1 MRFSEK
7 IVLVTGGASGIGLA
21 ISRKFLAE
29 GATVIATDIN
39 GAALE
44 SLAHEGS
51 GTLVTRMSD
60 AGDLAA
66 IADLAQWVEREYGG
80 LDVLVNNAGFAVM
93 KNPEEVD
100 EADYH
105 AQMNVLLTG
114 PVFFVKHFAKLL
126 RSSGSGSVINISS
139 ASAILSS
146 GGYCPYAL
154 AKAAIVKFTEDS
166 VIQVPGIRHNAILP
180 GFIETPILK
189 EAYGEDAAEELGA
202 LCAALEPINRIGKP
216 EDIANSVMFLASDEA
231 SYINGASLLVDG
243 GLTRLNTAVSL
254 AAGQVSLA

>member
-21 ISRKFLAE
+21 ISHNFLAE

-39 GAALE
+39 STALE

-51 GTLVTRMSD
+51 GTLVTRISD
-60 AGDLAA
+60 AGDLSA
-66 IADLAQWVEREYGG
+66 IADLAQWVEQEYGV

-100 EADYH
+100 EAEYH

-114 PVFFVKHFAKLL
+114 PVFYVKHFAKLL
-126 RSSGSGSVINISS
+126 RASASGSVLNISS
-139 ASAILSS
+139 ASAVLSS
-146 GGYCPYAL
+146 TGYCPYAL

-180 GFIETPILK
+180 GFIETSILQ
-189 EAYGEDAAEELGA
+189 EAYGEDAAAQLGE

-216 EDIANSVMFLASDEA
+216 QDIADSVLFLASDAA

-254 AAGQVSLA
+254 VGGQVSVA

>member
-1 MRFSEK
+1 MRFSDK
-7 IVLVTGGASGIGLA
+7 NVLVTGGASGIGLA
-21 ISRKFLAE
+21 VSRQFLAE
-29 GATVIATDIN
+29 GATVVATDIN

-66 IADLAQWVEREYGG
+66 IADLAQWLERDYGS

-93 KNPEEVD
+93 NNPEEVD

-105 AQMNVLLTG
+105 AQMNVMLTG
-114 PVFFVKHFAKLL
+114 PVFYVKHLAKLL
-126 RSSGSGSVINISS
+126 RASANGSVINISS
-139 ASAILSS
+139 ASALLSS

-166 VIQVPGIRHNAILP
+166 VIQVPGIRHNAIMP
-180 GFIETPILK
+180 GFIETSILEK
-189 EAYGEDAAEELGA
+189 AYGEDAAVELA
-202 LCAALEPINRIGKP
+202 AMCASLEPVNRIGKP
-216 EDIANSVMFLASDEA
+216 EDIANSALFLASDEA
-231 SYINGASLLVDG
+231 SYINGANLLVDG
-243 GLTRLNTAVSL
+243 GLSRLNTAISL